1 MSVPQISTLKQWIT
15 LVLLLVLSGA
25 NAFAA
30 NPDAATSQIHPA
42 HVEEIDSRG
51 PERVVWRKTPI
62 AIPLIVGEERLIHFP
77 ESVSIGLPQSLTAR
91 LRSQSIN
98 GTLYL
103 LARQSFESTRVMVR
117 SENGGPLFV
126 LDLSAAL
133 SSEARP
139 PLPDVQVVLETSKVA
154 AGSDGSDTDTDSA
167 ETTTGNRFSQW
178 GYVALTRYAAQQLYA
193 PERLVPNTP
202 GVVAI
207 PVQVAPVGLLRSGGV
222 EAVPV
227 AAWKAGLHYVTAV
240 TLTNHSAKAVI
251 LDPRE
256 LRGAWLAA
264 TFQHNRLLPSGADE
278 DTTAVYLISDR
289 PFDVAF

>member
-1 MSVPQISTLKQWIT
+1 MPVPKIFTLMQWIA
-15 LVLLLVLSGA
+15 LVLFWVFSVA
-25 NAFAA
+25 NTQAA
-30 NPDAATSQIHPA
+30 NPESATSETNPT

-77 ESVSIGLPQSLTAR
+77 ESVSIGLPQLLTAR

-126 LDLSAAL
+126 LDLSAEL
-133 SSEARP
+133 SSEERP
-139 PLPDVQVVLETSKVA
+139 PLPEVQVLLETSKLA
-154 AGSDGSDTDTDSA
+154 AGSEGSDSDSA
-167 ETTTGNRFSQW
+167 ETITGNRFSQW

-207 PVQVAPVGLLRSGGV
+207 PVQVAPVGLLRGGGV

-240 TLTNHSAKAVI
+240 RLTNHSAKAVI

-264 TFQHNRLLPSGADE
+264 TFQHNRLLPSGTDE

>member
-1 MSVPQISTLKQWIT
+1 MSIPQSSRLMQWT
-15 LVLLLVLSGA
+15 VLVLFWVLSIA
-25 NAFAA
+25 NTQAA
-30 NPDAATSQIHPA
+30 KPDAATSQTNPD

-77 ESVSIGLPQSLTAR
+77 ESVSIGLPQSLTTR

-126 LDLSAAL
+126 LDLSAEL
-133 SSEARP
+133 ISEERP
-139 PLPDVQVVLETSKVA
+139 PLPDVQVLLETSKLA
-154 AGSDGSDTDTDSA
+154 AGSDGSDSDSA
-167 ETTTGNRFSQW
+167 ETITGNRFSQW

-207 PVQVAPVGLLRSGGV
+207 PVQDAPVGLIRGGGV

-240 TLTNHSAKAVI
+240 RLTNHTAKAVI